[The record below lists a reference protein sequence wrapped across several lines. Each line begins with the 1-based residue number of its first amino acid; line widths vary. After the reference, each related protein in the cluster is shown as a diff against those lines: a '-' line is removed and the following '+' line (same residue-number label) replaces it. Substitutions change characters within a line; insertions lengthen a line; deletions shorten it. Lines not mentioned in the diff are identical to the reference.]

1 MKIEHITKKTLD
13 KLNSLPAEE
22 LIKWAFE
29 NFGDRAAI
37 GTSFQLTG
45 TVIIDLASTH
55 FKKIRVFTIDTLRL
69 HQETYEAINASEKK
83 YNLKIE
89 RFIPD
94 ENKLK
99 DMVERFGE
107 YLFFMDKAK
116 QEYCCFVRKVEPN
129 KLALKTLDVWITGLR
144 RDQSDF
150 RKTVPKAEIIE
161 AGYPSEKDGSGRKI
175 LKLNPLADW
184 NNEKVWQY
192 IKENNL
198 PYNKLFDKGYDSI
211 GCIICSTPLV
221 EGEPPRSG
229 RWRWFNKEDEK
240 KECGIHIQMQ

>member
-1 MKIEHITKKTLD
+1 MKIDDLTKETLD
-13 KLNSLPAEE
+13 RLNAMPAEE

-45 TVIIDLASTH
+45 TVIIDLASRQLKR
-55 FKKIRVFTIDTLRL
+55 FRVFTIDTLRL
-69 HQETYEAINASEKK
+69 HNETYGAIKAAEEK
-83 YNLKIE
+83 YRLNIE
-89 RFIPD
+89 RYTPD
-94 ENKLK
+94 EGLLK
-99 DMVERFGE
+99 GMLERFGE

-116 QEYCCFVRKVEPN
+116 QEYCCYVRKVEPN
-129 KLALKTLDVWITGLR
+129 RRALKTLDVWITGLR

-150 RKTVPKAEIIE
+150 RKAVPKAEVVE
-161 AGYPSEKDGSGRKI
+161 EDGRKI

-184 NNEKVWQY
+184 DTEKIWQY

-198 PYNKLFDKGYDSI
+198 PYNKLFDMGYDSI

-221 EGEPPRSG
+221 KGEPPRSG
-229 RWRWFNKEDEK
+229 RWRWFSKEDDN
-240 KECGIHIQMQ
+240 KECGIHK